1 MRESAI
7 HGNAASCFMI
17 ASVWLAML
25 GLIGF
30 LKFATTRLSSSSRLP
45 NGTPFMVASTRR
57 ATFSKERAL
66 VSFSASASIIKSSD
80 AAYIASALAGLSWM
94 TPRLDIGIPVS
105 PANCA
110 ASERR

>member
-7 HGNAASCFMI
+7 HGNAASCFII
-17 ASVWLAML
+17 ASVWLAIDGRM
-25 GLIGF
+25 GF

-57 ATFSKERAL
+57 ATFSKDRAL
-66 VSFSASASIIKSSD
+66 VSFSASASMMRSSD

-94 TPRLDIGIPVS
+94 TPRLDIGMPVS

-110 ASERR
+110 ARLRR